1 MTDASAPTVLEPLTD
16 EQREALGGTL
26 VDHVLRSIAAAM
38 SGEGPISVRFRGTLG
53 GQEVDVSA
61 TIEGPSLAVPA
72 SPAEDE
78 HGPAI
83 P

>member
-1 MTDASAPTVLEPLTD
+1 MTDAAANLEPLTD
-16 EQREALGGTL
+16 EQRVALGGTL

-38 SGEGPISVRFRGTLG
+38 SGEGVISVRFSGTLG
-53 GQEVDVSA
+53 GQEVDVHA

-78 HGPAI
+78 HGTAI

>member
-1 MTDASAPTVLEPLTD
+1 MTDAAAPTVLEPLTD

-53 GQEVDVSA
+53 GQEVDVHA
-61 TIEGPSLAVPA
+61 TVEGPNLITATPA
-72 SPAEDE
+72 HNE